1 MVLDTGMVMPG
12 VPLYE
17 GDRQRFR
24 ETGRVVS
31 LTISRDGRE
40 RVVRLKLRLLV

>member
-1 MVLDTGMVMPG
+1 MVLDTGMPIPG
-12 VPLYE
+12 D
-17 GDRQRFR
+17 GQRFR

-40 RVVRLKLRLLV
+40 RVVRLKLRLFV